1 MDRAGKV
8 SLAAGPPRAMAAAQG
23 QVAEWFKAAVLKTA
37 VGASSTWVRIPPCPP
52 SGEVQPPVFSAKIE
66 QRVAVRLELRTH
78 HAADEDEM
86 VARLVERF
94 VLALEGDE

>member
-1 MDRAGKV
+1 
-8 SLAAGPPRAMAAAQG
+8 
-23 QVAEWFKAAVLKTA
+23 
-37 VGASSTWVRIPPCPP
+37 
-52 SGEVQPPVFSAKIE
+52 VQPPVFSAKIE